1 MKKVVLRQVVVARL
15 LEHQAS
21 GRMYQES
28 VDWIVPL
35 SIGVNIEIIV

>member
-21 GRMYQES
+21 YRLYQES
-28 VDWIVPL
+28 VDWNVSL
-35 SIGVNIEIIV
+35 AFEVNIEIIV